1 MKSRQIIYFG
11 YNDNY
16 TLHLVPKSQR
26 KPLDLLT
33 EVKSTTIVYHN
44 MKRSFNS
51 IETKRQRKL
60 NRGKYVYFMLIS
72 LSRFYV

>member
-11 YNDNY
+11 NNDNY
-16 TLHLVPKSQR
+16 TSYLVPKSQR
-26 KPLDLLT
+26 KPLDLLI
-33 EVKSTTIVYHN
+33 EVKSTAIVHHN

-60 NRGKYVYFMLIS
+60 NRGKYVYVMLIS